1 VYSFC
6 ILKFFSLILKLVDID
21 LMQNLILLISVVQ
34 LNIETNS
41 FLIVMYIIIL

>member
-1 VYSFC
+1 MLCVLFLY
-6 ILKFFSLILKLVDID
+6 IKIFFFILKLVDID

-41 FLIVMYIIIL
+41 FLIVM